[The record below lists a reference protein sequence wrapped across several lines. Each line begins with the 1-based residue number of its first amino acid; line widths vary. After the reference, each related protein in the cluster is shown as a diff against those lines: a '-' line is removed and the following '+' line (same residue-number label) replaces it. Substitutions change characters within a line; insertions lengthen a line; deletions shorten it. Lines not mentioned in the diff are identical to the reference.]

1 MSIKLLTIFLS
12 DLIYILFG
20 QAIFNLIYF
29 YKQGAQDFQHT
40 VVPLFPHKY
49 E

>member
-12 DLIYILFG
+12 ALIYILFG

-29 YKQGAQDFQHT
+29 YKQGVSFQNWRID
-40 VVPLFPHKY
+40 
-49 E
+49 

>member
-12 DLIYILFG
+12 ALIYILFG

-29 YKQGAQDFQHT
+29 YKQGLKISSTQ
-40 VVPLFPHKY
+40 
-49 E
+49 

>member
-12 DLIYILFG
+12 ALIYILFG

-29 YKQGAQDFQHT
+29 YTT
-40 VVPLFPHKY
+40 VQ
-49 E
+49 